1 MFANNKNYRKIRDNC
16 YFIGKYRDA
25 AYSICNLKFNV
36 HNETHI
42 VFHNGSNYDNHFIIK
57 ELANEF
63 ELRENTEKYQT
74 FSVPIEKEVI
84 NVDKDGN
91 EGLVTISDIIKVI
104 DGARFVASA
113 ISNLVDNLV
122 EGVHKIKCK
131 DCDCFLKYES
141 VKDNLIKYKC
151 LSCSKDYSNK
161 LDKKLKKQLKNTFK
175 FSDNNT
181 NKFILLLRKR
191 VFPYEYMDDYLKKKN
206 FIAT

>member
-42 VFHNGSNYDNHFIIK
+42 VFHNGSNYDNHFIMK

-161 LDKKLKKQLKNTFK
+161 LD
-175 FSDNNT
+175 
-181 NKFILLLRKR
+181 
-191 VFPYEYMDDYLKKKN
+191 
-206 FIAT
+206 